1 MQLHRRD
8 DSFPLIC
15 FSKLG
20 EKFYDNFAKSAEK
33 FSSFLEEYKT
43 ITNFFF
49 IPVSIKEDFAVNTTS
64 KYQIILSCCYSLKPD
79 SLDYSQVKC
88 LLLLLS

>member
-8 DSFPLIC
+8 DGFPFNC
-15 FSKLG
+15 FSILG

-49 IPVSIKEDFAVNTTS
+49 IPVSIEEEFAVNTTS
-64 KYQIILSCCYSLKPD
+64 KYANNFK
-79 SLDYSQVKC
+79 
-88 LLLLLS
+88 LLLFFKTRQLRLHSSEMSFIAT